1 MAAISA
7 VEVPKA
13 RLERSLVERP
23 AGRGAV
29 FSLDSSQSCCWDW
42 LEDDEWEES
51 AMVDCLLVGGC
62 CGRWSISIQML
73 NARLQLTLFNCMIE
87 PPFSLSMVC

>member
-51 AMVDCLLVGGC
+51 AMVDVVPGVVADGQSQFKC
-62 CGRWSISIQML
+62 SML
-73 NARLQLTLFNCMIE
+73 ACN
-87 PPFSLSMVC
+87 